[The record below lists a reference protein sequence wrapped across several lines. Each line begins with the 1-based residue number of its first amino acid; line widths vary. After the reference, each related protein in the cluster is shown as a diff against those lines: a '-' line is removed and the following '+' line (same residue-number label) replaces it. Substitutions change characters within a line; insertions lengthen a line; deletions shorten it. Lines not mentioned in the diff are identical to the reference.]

1 VTAPLRGLYLWEIV
15 PSPYADEAFFR
26 ALLAK
31 AVQGR
36 ASDIHIKVGQPP
48 GVRIRGDMVY
58 FRADRI
64 TSEDASAVARW
75 VLGRAQFDS
84 RLDDVQEVDASYVV
98 PGIGRFRVNVY
109 RQRGT
114 PAVVMRHIPSEIPS
128 LEALGLPM
136 PVTRDLAERLHGLV
150 LVVGAAGNG
159 KSTSIASMI
168 AHLNSTRALHI
179 VTVEDP
185 IEFIHIDRL
194 SSISQREVG
203 SDTPSFTSALRA
215 ALRQDPDVI
224 FVGEV
229 RDEETMEIALRAA
242 ETGHL
247 VLATL
252 HTTDATRTVSRV
264 LALMRGDV
272 GENRYRLAGVLEGVV
287 AQRLVPRIDGEGLV
301 LAVEVLVG
309 SRLVRE
315 SIRRPEG
322 NPSLRSLME
331 KGTHP
336 YGMQTFQMSLAYLV
350 SRGMVDDAAAAEA
363 AD

>member
-1 VTAPLRGLYLWEIV
+1 
-15 PSPYADEAFFR
+15 
-26 ALLAK
+26 
-31 AVQGR
+31 
-36 ASDIHIKVGQPP
+36 
-48 GVRIRGDMVY
+48 
-58 FRADRI
+58 
-64 TSEDASAVARW
+64 
-75 VLGRAQFDS
+75 
-84 RLDDVQEVDASYVV
+84 
-98 PGIGRFRVNVY
+98 
-109 RQRGT
+109 
-114 PAVVMRHIPSEIPS
+114 
-128 LEALGLPM
+128 
-136 PVTRDLAERLHGLV
+136 
-150 LVVGAAGNG
+150 
-159 KSTSIASMI
+159 
-168 AHLNSTRALHI
+168 
-179 VTVEDP
+179 
-185 IEFIHIDRL
+185 
-194 SSISQREVG
+194 
-203 SDTPSFTSALRA
+203 
-215 ALRQDPDVI
+215 
-224 FVGEV
+224 
-229 RDEETMEIALRAA
+229 
-242 ETGHL
+242 